1 MPTSSPYACKEAW
14 AYHEDAAIS
23 FDDIGFPLFGWTN
36 GNFDLYACG
45 SCDCP
50 ICSAGSPLCDRS
62 GETLPRETLPSPD
75 KCTCIC
81 PVSTPVNLE
90 LYGASS
96 VSGAPEGNLLGTVS
110 ISFKDDAAHVV
121 YTAAPGYVLNESNL
135 YLGKTHLPF
144 GEAGN
149 TSNMPDLSDFPYQ
162 GTENETKSVDFNFVV
177 DTYDFYIAAH
187 ARICSHFP
195 TEVPSLSPSESPA
208 PTTKPSVNITSPAP
222 TLRPS
227 MSASP
232 TASVVPTAEPSICED
247 WQTITFEDFENYDW
261 SWTGGNVTRHHEF
274 STYLGRLGEHMSTVS
289 KQFRVPPDADH
300 ITIEFLFYEID
311 FWCSCDHITVEICD
325 TQVDL
330 GKFTPGDRGYVEGE
344 VDGIIW
350 SSNSLTGSNMMG
362 FNGFND
368 QKHEMKMTIPRQCY
382 SSGML
387 DLAFNLTT
395 SDLASGGVDNLNITA
410 FGLCGTAYDYPDID
424 TGVPMQSLEP
434 SASPSALPSEEP
446 TLEDDSSCTE
456 ARMVV
461 YEDFEGFYDN
471 SWVGGEV
478 NEDYT
483 LQFSHFLGRFG
494 REQNR
499 ASKTF
504 DVPQDA
510 KSLTVEFLFYE
521 IDNWEHRDRLLFIVG
536 NTRLD
541 LKQFGLKD
549 PATNPDNVY
558 AVTGKA
564 SGISWQRKTETS
576 STDLGFSQFAK
587 DQKHKVSVSIPAR
600 YYAES
605 GKLKLGF
612 YLETSHDVWSESG
625 GIDNFKITA
634 HGTECG
640 SSTRQGPSE
649 DKEVCAHFW
658 GDPHIVTFDGL
669 KYDCQ
674 GEGEFVLLSSLDSS
688 FEVQG
693 RFESASE
700 SKRVA
705 VTRSFAV
712 HTGDEDVPSIQ
723 LSVPDEMAQGC
734 SIELLVDGVAHDI
747 YANGT
752 DSDYVQVQLIGNEG
766 AKRVTIYYPGSGL
779 HLTSLLSESETYGCY
794 LSSSICLPDDYRP
807 KETFVG
813 LLGSPN
819 GDRKDDWMSPQGSPV
834 SILGDKRFE
843 AAYEY
848 CTENW
853 CIRNETASLF
863 TYNSNKHFT
872 DISKCNAP
880 YNTAIEDAVNNAP
893 DELVNMCSGEITC
906 IIDGVAGNIV
916 DAEKD
921 LENEAALI
929 GCTKLIFF
937 DDFEGSS
944 SNSWEGGHL
953 DSLSDS
959 LSTFL
964 GPFGKGQGETS
975 KELSVPAHA
984 NRLNLEFV
992 FYQIG
997 QWNSDSELVLYIGDA
1012 EVDLKEF
1019 DGTLTKLEG
1028 LSDGIFWSRK
1038 QLKTTGLL
1046 AYGSSGVAV
1055 HKVSLNIPNKH
1066 FSSGTL
1072 RVAISQTMVDG
1083 IETESG
1089 GVDSFRINAYF
1100 ADCEDGQ
1107 LGTATKPEVTV
1118 NSGASKTLWT
1128 DGILSCPDDTIWLEC
1143 FGDPTTNAKHYPRT
1157 AHVRYEESYGGYIC
1171 TQDVCQDCIGS
1182 ITIDS
1187 VTKLED
1193 GATLFDFSSD
1203 DFIFTAFGIEA
1214 GGGFSS
1220 SVLMPPLN
1228 EKLGIGN
1235 SAEVNSVSHAE
1246 FCLKQI
1252 GGQRQLSSLPSNE
1265 LLAKRS
1271 SEASCYSAFAYFSQ
1285 DKSTCFRDLGFD
1297 KADSGWS
1304 NGVFEASTIPYSF
1317 DLYADAEHC
1326 SPGRSRFLGSLSV
1339 EYDGHKANVSYE
1351 AAADMH
1357 LKETFTYVGKNFLPL
1372 SGSSETINP
1381 VDFPIAHLHGT
1392 LLAGEGTLTDSFE
1405 VAGFSKEEISV
1416 VAYATICEA
1425 EEKESAAVP
1434 VVAHATKAASAKADR
1449 NADLETCQS
1458 TFAYFNSEVS
1468 TCFEDMGYADKFGW
1482 SNGLLSPSEESYA
1495 LSLYGKGSGP
1505 CVAGKMV
1512 GSVSVSHEGDE
1523 VDVIF
1528 ETAEGF
1534 TLKETHTYVGKSW
1547 LPNLVEYSAY
1557 PLVNLQPMEKSDRI
1571 RASVMNYEPVVVV
1584 AHATVC
1590 GVFPPSSEESH
1601 GSVRGATKHEQ
1612 QTWGALLGTSLGKLW

>member
-1 MPTSSPYACKEAW
+1 MAS
-14 AYHEDAAIS
+14 
-23 FDDIGFPLFGWTN
+23 
-36 GNFDLYACG
+36 
-45 SCDCP
+45 
-50 ICSAGSPLCDRS
+50 
-62 GETLPRETLPSPD
+62 
-75 KCTCIC
+75 
-81 PVSTPVNLE
+81 VSTPVNLE
-90 LYGASS
+90 LYAASS
-96 VSGAPEGNLLGTVS
+96 VSGEPEGDLLGTVS
-110 ISFKDDAAHVV
+110 VSFKDDAANVV
-121 YTAAPGYVLNESNL
+121 YTAAPGYVLTESNL
-135 YLGKTHLPF
+135 YLGETRLPY
-144 GEAGN
+144 GGTGN
-149 TSNMPDLSDFPYQ
+149 TSKMPSLSDFPYH
-162 GTENETKSVDFNFVV
+162 GTENETKSIDFNFVV
-177 DTYDFYIAAH
+177 DTFDFYIAAQ
-187 ARICSHFP
+187 ARICGHFP
-195 TEVPSLSPSESPA
+195 TEVPSLAPTVSPTKANITGSPA
-208 PTTKPSVNITSPAP
+208 PTVLPPTMHPSA
-222 TLRPS
+222 TLVPS

-232 TASVVPTAEPSICED
+232 TASVVPTVEPSICED

-311 FWCSCDHITVEICD
+311 FWCSCDHITVEICN

-368 QKHEMKMTIPRQCY
+368 QKHEMKMTVPRQCY

-410 FGLCGTAYDYPDID
+410 FGLCGTDYDYPDIE
-424 TGVPMQSLEP
+424 TSVPMQSMEP

-446 TLEDDSSCTE
+446 TLVDDSSCTE

-478 NEDYT
+478 NQDYT

-494 REQNR
+494 REYNR

-541 LKQFGLKD
+541 LKQFGMKD
-549 PATNPDNVY
+549 PVTNPDNLY

-564 SGISWQRKTETS
+564 SGISWQRKTETT
-576 STDLGFSQFAK
+576 STDMGFSQFAK
-587 DQKHKVSVSIPAR
+587 DQKHKITVSIPSR
-600 YYAES
+600 YYADS

-705 VTRSFAV
+705 VTRSFVV
-712 HTGDEDVPSIQ
+712 HTGDEDVPTIQ
-723 LSVPDEMAQGC
+723 LSVPDEIVSGC
-734 SIELLVDGVAHDI
+734 PIELLVDGVSHDI

-766 AKRVTIYYPGSGL
+766 GKRVTIYYPSSGL
-779 HLTSLLSESETYGCY
+779 HFTSLLSESDTYGCY

-807 KETFVG
+807 TETFVG

-819 GDRKDDWMSPQGSPV
+819 GDRKDDWMSPGGSPV
-834 SILGDKRFE
+834 STLGDKRFE

-863 TYNSNKHFT
+863 TYNSNKQFT
-872 DISKCNAP
+872 DISNCNAP
-880 YNTAIEDAVNNAP
+880 YNTDIEDAVNNAP
-893 DELVNMCSGEITC
+893 EELVNMCSGDITC

-937 DDFEGSS
+937 DDFEDSS
-944 SNSWEGGHL
+944 GDSWEGGNL
-953 DSLSDS
+953 DGLSDS

-964 GPFGKGQGETS
+964 GPFGKGQGGAS
-975 KELSVPAHA
+975 KDFSVPADA
-984 NRLNLEFV
+984 NRLNLEFM

-997 QWNSDSELVLYIGDA
+997 EWNSDSELVLYLGDA
-1012 EVDLKEF
+1012 EVNLKEF
-1019 DGTLTKLEG
+1019 DGTIMKLEG
-1028 LSDGIFWSRK
+1028 LSDGVFWSRK
-1038 QLKTTGLL
+1038 QLRTTEVL
-1046 AYGSSGVAV
+1046 AYGSAGVAV

-1072 RVAISQTMVDG
+1072 RVAISQAMVGG

-1089 GVDSFRINAYF
+1089 GVDSFRISAYF

-1107 LGTATKPEVTV
+1107 VGTSTKPEVTV
-1118 NSGASKTLWT
+1118 HSGASKTLWT

-1171 TQDVCQDCIGS
+1171 TQDVCKDCIGS
-1182 ITIDS
+1182 ITMDS

-1203 DFIFTAFGIEA
+1203 DFVFTAFGIEA

-1228 EKLGIGN
+1228 EKLGVGN
-1235 SAEVNSVSHAE
+1235 SAELNSVSHAE
-1246 FCLKQI
+1246 FCLKQT
-1252 GGQRQLSSLPSNE
+1252 GGQRQLSSL
-1265 LLAKRS
+1265 
-1271 SEASCYSAFAYFSQ
+1271 SESGLQAEQSGSATCYSAFAYFSQ
-1285 DKSTCFRDLGFD
+1285 DKSTCFRDLGFVEG
-1297 KADSGWS
+1297 DSGWS

-1317 DLYADAEHC
+1317 DLYADAENC
-1326 SPGRSRFLGSLSV
+1326 IPGRSRFLGSLSV
-1339 EYDGHKANVSYE
+1339 EYDGQKAMVSYE
-1351 AAADMH
+1351 ASAEMH
-1357 LKETFTYVGKNFLPL
+1357 LKETFTYVGKNFLPVA
-1372 SGSSETINP
+1372 GSTETISP
-1381 VDFPIAHLHGT
+1381 ASFPIAHLQDTFVEGD
-1392 LLAGEGTLTDSFE
+1392 LATSDRFE

-1416 VAYATICEA
+1416 VAYATICES
-1425 EEKESAAVP
+1425 KKQPAAV
-1434 VVAHATKAASAKADR
+1434 SAQVPHQSSALVPAQPSAPESKV
-1449 NADLETCQS
+1449 TCQS
-1458 TFAYFNSEVS
+1458 TFAYFNSEIS
-1468 TCFEDMGYADKFGW
+1468 TCFEDMGYLDRFGW
-1482 SNGLLSPSEESYA
+1482 SNGLLSPSEEPYA
-1495 LSLYGKGSGP
+1495 MSLYSKGSGP
-1505 CVAGKMV
+1505 CGAGNMV
-1512 GSVSVSHEGDE
+1512 GSVVVRHRGGG
-1523 VDVIF
+1523 VDVTF
-1528 ETAEGF
+1528 ETSEGF
-1534 TLKETHTYVGKSW
+1534 TLKETHTYIGKTW
-1547 LPNLVEYSAY
+1547 LPNLAEYGSY
-1557 PLVNLQPMEKSDRI
+1557 PLVHTRPLEKSDHVH
-1571 RASVMNYEPVVVV
+1571 ALVTNDEPVVVV

-1590 GVFPPSSEESH
+1590 GVFPPSAESH
-1601 GSVRGATKHEQ
+1601 GSVRGAAKQEQ
-1612 QTWGALLGTSLGKLW
+1612 HTWDALLGTSLGKLW